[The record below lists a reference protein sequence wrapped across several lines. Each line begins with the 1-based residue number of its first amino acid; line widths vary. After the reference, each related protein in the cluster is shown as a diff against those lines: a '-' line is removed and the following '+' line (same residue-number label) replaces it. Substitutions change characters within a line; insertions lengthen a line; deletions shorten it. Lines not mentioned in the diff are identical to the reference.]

1 MISIIV
7 GMYNCEHTIN
17 KTIKSILNQ
26 SFNDFELLLID
37 DGSIDNT
44 LEIIKTFDDSR
55 IKIFEQNNKGISN
68 VRNKGIGL
76 AQGEYICFV
85 DSDDY
90 IEIDYLKELYEYMT
104 NNNLDYVMCNYNKVI
119 NDNKYMMQPTFN
131 ENTIIADKQ
140 LLINKI
146 FYGNNKYNLS
156 SNCMGLYKRNIIIEN
171 NLKLDEDLY
180 YGEDILFNYQY
191 IQYINRFGYLNKALY
206 NYTYNNESLSN
217 NLTIN
222 KIELLINKI
231 KNNINKYNDIENK
244 YIKSYYLNQF
254 IIYLSNIFKLNKQD
268 RIREYY
274 NIRNNKILDDISY
287 KDLLNIK
294 DKIWLYL
301 IKKNKYEIAY
311 KLWKLRNNF

>member
-44 LEIIKTFDDSR
+44 LEIIKAFDDQR

-131 ENTIIADKQ
+131 ENTIITDKQ

-156 SNCMGLYKRNIIIEN
+156 SNCMGLYKRNIIIDN

-191 IQYINRFGYLNKALY
+191 IQYINSFGYLNKSLY

-301 IKKNKYEIAY
+301 IKNNKYEIAY

>member
-44 LEIIKTFDDSR
+44 LEIIKAFDDQR

-119 NDNKYMMQPTFN
+119 NDNKYMMQPSFN
-131 ENTIIADKQ
+131 GNTIITDKQ

-156 SNCMGLYKRNIIIEN
+156 SNCMGLYKRNIIIDN

>member
-44 LEIIKTFDDSR
+44 LEVIKTFDDPR

-131 ENTIIADKQ
+131 GNTIITDKQ

-191 IQYINRFGYLNKALY
+191 IQYINSFGYLNKALY